1 MGRAKNTSVVLVRVK
16 DRGFM
21 VAVIGVIPTTG
32 LASLADI
39 SHPSA
44 SSFLFSTL
52 VSTIH
57 GIERERVSKSLIIDE
72 CIPKFCIP
80 RT

>member
-21 VAVIGVIPTTG
+21 VAVIGVIPTMG

-44 SSFLFSTL
+44 SSFLFSTP